1 MYRDL
6 DFHFT
11 EREIKINYCT
21 IQDMS
26 KETEN
31 QEVNLFVFV
40 QLSCNKARAGD
51 LWAHWKKLPFVCT

>member
-1 MYRDL
+1 MYRNL
-6 DFHFT
+6 EVYFT

-21 IQDMS
+21 IQYIS

-31 QEVNLFVFV
+31 QEVSLFIFV

-51 LWAHWKKLPFVCT
+51 L

>member
-1 MYRDL
+1 MYRNL

-26 KETEN
+26 KEPEN

-40 QLSCNKARAGD
+40 QLSSNKARAGD
-51 LWAHWKKLPFVCT
+51 LWAHW